1 MPGYPTYYPQG
12 YGYSGYNAQPAPQS
26 SFVHVQSEQQAR
38 EWNVSPGTS
47 MMFIDDN
54 RPYIYTKSAGMSQL
68 EPAVFKVFQVSEIT
82 AENGSNCASAPQRVD
97 IPDYLQRADI
107 EPILADLEDIKAK
120 IKELTA
126 DESA

>member
-1 MPGYPTYYPQG
+1 MPGYPTFYQQG
-12 YGYSGYNAQPAPQS
+12 YGYNNYTQPAPQS

-68 EPAVFKVFQVSEIT
+68 EPAVFKVFQVSEIGTENASKT
-82 AENGSNCASAPQRVD
+82 ASPSESID
-97 IPDYLQRADI
+97 ILPDSVRGEIEAIRA
-107 EPILADLEDIKAK
+107 ELEEIKAK
-120 IKELTA
+120 VKELTA